1 MLEKTMMN
9 IEKELGELSGSVKS
23 AHKRIDN
30 LEPVVKIIYELATS
44 VKVMAEKMN
53 NMNSDISQIKSNMEE
68 YHHKQPNKIL
78 FNVKNTIIV
87 GIVGALIGAFMA
99 LIIK

>member
-1 MLEKTMMN
+1 MEKTMMN
-9 IEKELGELSGSVKS
+9 IEKEIGALHESTKS

-30 LEPVVKIIYELATS
+30 LESVVKIIYELATS

-68 YHHKQPNKIL
+68 YHHKEPNKLL
-78 FNVKNTIIV
+78 FNIKNTIIV
-87 GIVGALIGAFMA
+87 GIVGVLIGAFMA